1 MPVTLDQLLAM
12 RERLIREIASG
23 KRGTPESRHKL
34 RIVTAGIMAHEMAA
48 RNGKKAA

>member
-23 KRGTPESRHKL
+23 KRGTPESR
-34 RIVTAGIMAHEMAA
+34 VMAGGAFFAVVGADDMMFCGA
-48 RNGKKAA
+48 